1 MDLLKMHPMARKME
15 QHQKAFLSNLEDG
28 DANLA
33 KQHLSELQKLADFLS
48 EDLNGEIAKAENLK
62 NGLVGPNDI
71 FAGGVPVLKFTDSQ
85 GRKGG
90 IEGRKLPGVIAN
102 GIRKS
107 QFSKTSGTFGRY
119 SE

>member
-15 QHQKAFLSNLEDG
+15 QHQKAFIDKLQEG

-33 KQHLSELQKLADFLS
+33 KEHLSELQKLADFLS
-48 EDLNGEIAKAENLK
+48 DDLNGEIAKTQSRDE
-62 NGLVGPNDI
+62 GLIGPNDI
-71 FAGGVPVLKFTDSQ
+71 FAGGVPVMKFTDSQ
-85 GRKGG
+85 GRQGG
-90 IEGRKLPGVIAN
+90 IEGRQLPGVLIN

-107 QFSKTSGTFGRY
+107 QFSKVSGTFGRY

>member
-15 QHQKAFLSNLEDG
+15 QHQKAFIDKLEEG

-33 KQHLSELQKLADFLS
+33 KQHLSEMQKLADFLS
-48 EDLNGEIAKAENLK
+48 EDLNGEIAKTESRDV
-62 NGLVGPNDI
+62 GLIGPNDI
-71 FAGGVPVLKFTDSQ
+71 YAGGAPVMKFTDNQ

-90 IEGRKLPGVIAN
+90 IEGRALPGVVTN

-107 QFSKTSGTFGRY
+107 QFSKVTGTFGRY

>member
-15 QHQKAFLSNLEDG
+15 QHQKAFIDKLEEG

-33 KQHLSELQKLADFLS
+33 KQHLSEMQKLADFLS
-48 EDLNGEIAKAENLK
+48 EDLNGEIAKIDSSDR
-62 NGLVGPNDI
+62 GLIGPNDI
-71 FAGGVPVLKFTDSQ
+71 FAGGVPVMKYTDSQ

-90 IEGRKLPGVIAN
+90 IEGKALPGVLSN

-107 QFSKTSGTFGRY
+107 QFSKITGTFGRY